1 MSDAYTVTHEPDN
14 ERYALYLDD
23 EVAGFAHYT
32 ETEDELVF
40 DHTVVDPVHRGTG
53 VASKL
58 VKSALDDVRD
68 NSTKR
73 VVPACSYVQAW
84 IARHEDYS
92 ALTQR

>member
-32 ETEDELVF
+32 ETEHELVF

-84 IARHEDYS
+84 IARHEDYN

>member
-1 MSDAYTVTHEPDN
+1 MSDAYTVTHEPDK

-32 ETEDELVF
+32 ETEHELVF

>member
-32 ETEDELVF
+32 ETEHELVF

>member
-32 ETEDELVF
+32 ETEHELVF
-40 DHTVVDPVHRGTG
+40 DHTVVDPDHRGAG

>member
-32 ETEDELVF
+32 ETEHELVF
-40 DHTVVDPVHRGTG
+40 DHTVVDPDHRGAG

-73 VVPACSYVQAW
+73 VVPTCSYVQAW

>member
-1 MSDAYTVTHEPDN
+1 MSDAYTVQHEPDN

-23 EVAGFAHYT
+23 EIAGFAHYT
-32 ETEDELVF
+32 ETDSELIF
-40 DHTVVDPVHRGTG
+40 DHTVVDPDHRGEG

-58 VKSALDDVRD
+58 VKYALDDVRET
-68 NSTKR
+68 STKR
-73 VVPACSYVQAW
+73 VVPTCSYVQAW